1 MRVLR
6 AALTA
11 CLLFAPALPGQ
22 WLKYPTAGVPR
33 TADGKPNLAA
43 PAPRTAGG
51 KPDLSGMWDMAHK
64 LPCDDINRSCTDN
77 PISLQFANL
86 GAGVKD
92 GLPYQQWAQDRMK
105 NKGVNTDPYLHCIA
119 PGGPRMLT
127 LPFMKKIVQTPA
139 LMVIL
144 NEYNANYRQVFLD
157 GRPLPEDPQPSWNGY
172 STGHWEGD
180 TMVVESNGFREDQ
193 WLDAAGNPLT
203 STGKTI
209 ERFRRPNYG
218 TMEIEITIDDAKAYT
233 RPWTTKI
240 EQVIV
245 LDTDML
251 DSICLEN
258 ERDIEHL
265 PKK

>member
-1 MRVLR
+1 MRVR
-6 AALTA
+6 MGAVTA
-11 CLLFAPALPGQ
+11 CLVIATALPGQ

-33 TADGKPNLAA
+33 TADGKPNLTA
-43 PAPRTAGG
+43 PAPRTADG

-64 LPCDDINRSCTDN
+64 LPCDDINRICTDN
-77 PISLQFANL
+77 PISAQFGNL
-86 GAGVKD
+86 GAGLAD
-92 GLPYQQWAQDRMK
+92 GVPYQQWARDRMK

-119 PGGPRMLT
+119 PGGPRMQT
-127 LPFMKKIVQTPA
+127 LPFMKKFVQTPG

-144 NEYNANYRQVFLD
+144 NEYNANYRQIFLD

-180 TMVVESNGFREDQ
+180 TLVVESNGFREDL
-193 WLDAAGNPLT
+193 WLDTAGNPLT
-203 STGKTI
+203 NTGRVT
-209 ERFRRPNYG
+209 ERFRRPTYG
-218 TMEIEITIDDAKAYT
+218 TMNIEVTINDPKAYM
-233 RPWTTKI
+233 RPWTAKI

-258 ERDIEHL
+258 EKDIEHL

>member
-1 MRVLR
+1 MRLLG
-6 AALTA
+6 AAVA
-11 CLLFAPALPGQ
+11 VWLLMAPPLPGQ

-33 TADGKPNLAA
+33 TPDGKPDLMA
-43 PAPRTAGG
+43 PAPRTADG

-64 LPCDDINRSCTDN
+64 LPCDDINRVCTDN
-77 PISLQFANL
+77 PINLQFTNL
-86 GAGVKD
+86 AAGVRD
-92 GLPYQQWAQDRMK
+92 GLPYQRWARDRMK

-144 NEYNANYRQVFLD
+144 NEYNANYRQIFLD

-180 TMVVESNGFREDQ
+180 TLVVESNGFREDQ
-193 WLDAAGNPLT
+193 WLDAAGNPLS
-203 STGKTI
+203 STGRVI
-209 ERFRRPNYG
+209 ERFRRTSFG
-218 TMEIEITIDDAKAYT
+218 TMEIEVTINDAKAYT

-258 ERDIEHL
+258 EKDIEHL
-265 PKK
+265 PKN